1 MTGKTAKEIQ
11 SVVKRDINLDLDLEQ
26 IIRMSPI
33 SSILGGKSYRILAL
47 QMGDLTVL
55 VWMTEDGSVHRV
67 KSVSW

>member
-33 SSILGGKSYRILAL
+33 SSISGGKSYRILAL

>member
-11 SVVKRDINLDLDLEQ
+11 SVVKRDINLDLEQ

-33 SSILGGKSYRILAL
+33 SSNSARKSYRILAL